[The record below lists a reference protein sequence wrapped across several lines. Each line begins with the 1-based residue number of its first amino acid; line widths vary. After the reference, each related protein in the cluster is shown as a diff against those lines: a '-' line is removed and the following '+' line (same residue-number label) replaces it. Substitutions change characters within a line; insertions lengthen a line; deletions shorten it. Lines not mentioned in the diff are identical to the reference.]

1 MLLTTAFDACFV
13 RMHSCR
19 LYRLRGGSHGSG
31 RPLGRSAGANAAED
45 EGGAGA
51 SRMDLTGLEQLS
63 LGEMEEV
70 ALPSLDAFNVSDEMS
85 VLKVKLAL
93 AQAEVLPP
101 VWVCKDIICS
111 VANVLM
117 LQLLTIC
124 EVHLGARPRVQ
135 ITRLKATVYAIA
147 NPQGLYFVEGVQL
160 DVPESMLKGWTC
172 YYHAPYY
179 NATTTD
185 EIFGPELG

>member
-1 MLLTTAFDACFV
+1 MLRTTDACSV
-13 RMHSCR
+13 RVHSCR

-31 RPLGRSAGANAAED
+31 RPLGRSVGANDAED
-45 EGGAGA
+45 AGGAGA
-51 SRMDLTGLEQLS
+51 SKMDLTRLEQLS
-63 LGEMEEV
+63 LAETEEV

-101 VWVCKDIICS
+101 AWVCKYFTCS
-111 VANVLM
+111 VVNVLM
-117 LQLLTIC
+117 LQLLTTC

-135 ITRLKATVYAIA
+135 ITRLKATVHAMA